1 MNKYTLPVMLFA
13 ASCIAASAAAQ
24 ATDSALAP
32 KNATEAAKT
41 DAQPAP
47 AAPAPLVVLFDVGS
61 TTLRNEDK
69 AVLDHASRAYSEGKP
84 IVMILTG
91 TADRTGSAEVN
102 LDLSQRR
109 AAAVLKGL
117 LARGIPADRFQ
128 VLAKGETELP
138 VPTNSGVA
146 ELQNRRVEIT
156 WR

>member
-1 MNKYTLPVMLFA
+1 MNKLPVLLLA
-13 ASCIAASAAAQ
+13 ASCVAGSAAAQ
-24 ATDSALAP
+24 TTYPAPVP

-41 DAQPAP
+41 DGQPVP
-47 AAPAPLVVLFDVGS
+47 AAPAPLVVFFDVGS

-69 AVLDHASRAYSEGKP
+69 AVLDHASRAYSDGKP

-102 LDLSQRR
+102 LELSQRR